1 MGEGGNVSVWAVLK
15 RWVGPVA
22 PWPYL
27 VAGLAFVAVGKLIEY
42 FEMLK
47 PVARFA
53 ETALRQVS
61 AFSPLSLA
69 NGFLGHMERCW
80 DVTDVYSGDVE
91 TKCRQLTFMDP
102 ENTASA
108 LYRTVMDVLDNP
120 NIAAMLILLSALLA
134 GFVLVWR
141 LTSLLSNKGDP
152 GLPIGIFVAA
162 IAAPFVG
169 SAIAFVLQMMG
180 IVFFTLAGAV
190 VGFLI
195 WIATQLTVFF
205 AVFKAGRAVQE
216 NAALLKNIDD
226 RLRPPPP

>member
-1 MGEGGNVSVWAVLK
+1 MTE
-15 RWVGPVA
+15 
-22 PWPYL
+22 PWPKAGV
-27 VAGLAFVAVGKLIEY
+27 VAKANRATRTGRRIGN
-42 FEMLK
+42 
-47 PVARFA
+47 
-53 ETALRQVS
+53 S
-61 AFSPLSLA
+61 AGSDAKIP
-69 NGFLGHMERCW
+69 
-80 DVTDVYSGDVE
+80 
-91 TKCRQLTFMDP
+91 
-102 ENTASA
+102 
-108 LYRTVMDVLDNP
+108 VLDNP

-226 RLRPPPP
+226 RLR